1 MSTATEA
8 EKETPL
14 PTPEERPSAD
24 VVLYD
29 GHCNF
34 CRAQV
39 RQLVWWDCQEK
50 LSFLSLHDP
59 EVARRWPDLPR
70 ERLMQEMCIIDGKE
84 KRYWG
89 PEAFRYLTT
98 RLRRLWWLAPVMWFP
113 GSMWLWRP
121 LYRWVARNRY
131 RFAGKTMECDSGTCS
146 LHR

>member
-1 MSTATEA
+1 MTTAIKTEQS
-8 EKETPL
+8 L
-14 PTPEERPSAD
+14 PSPAERPDAD

-29 GHCNF
+29 GRCNF

-39 RQLVWWDCQEK
+39 RQLVWWDCQKK

-59 EVARRWPDLPR
+59 EVARRWPDLPH
-70 ERLMQEMCIIDGKE
+70 ERLMEEMCIIDRQGN
-84 KRYWG
+84 RYWG

-98 RLRRLWWLAPVMWFP
+98 RLRRLWWLAPVMYFP

-121 LYRWVARNRY
+121 LYRWIARNRY
-131 RFAGKTMECDSGTCS
+131 RFAGKTTQCEDGTCS